1 MTRNDVLLDAIIQR
15 KSVHAKMLTEPGP
28 SEEDL
33 NLILQAAMAAPDHK
47 SLSPWRFIVIEG
59 EGLKKFGEL
68 MAAAHKEREPD
79 TSEKKLAK
87 SAKKALRAPMII
99 AIALHEREHRKVP
112 KVEQIL
118 SAGCAMQQML
128 LAAEALGY
136 GAAVLSGLNMFG
148 KPVHEGLGLK
158 ENEEM
163 LGLFYIGT
171 PKNER
176 PNKPRPKAAD
186 FTRRWPE

>member
-15 KSVHAKMLTEPGP
+15 KSIHAKMLTEPGP
-28 SEEDL
+28 TEEDL
-33 NLILQAAMAAPDHK
+33 DLILRAAMAAPDHK
-47 SLSPWRFIVIEG
+47 SLRPWRFIVIEG

-79 TSEKKLAK
+79 TSGKKLAK
-87 SAKKALRAPMII
+87 SAAKALRAPMII
-99 AIALHEREHRKVP
+99 AICLHEQEHRKVP
-112 KVEQIL
+112 RVEQVL

-148 KPVHEGLGLK
+148 TPVHKGLGLK

-171 PKNER
+171 PRKDL
-176 PNKPRPKAAD
+176 PKKPRPEVSD
-186 FTRRWPE
+186 FVRRWPK